1 MQLARGAA
9 RELDVLHD
17 AARLG
22 VLPEDL
28 RAHVALGAD
37 LVHAA
42 RRRHDARPVA
52 RRLHPVPQVPPP
64 LRLAVRVAAHRL
76 VHVVDRRQPRE
87 HRHAGAREPLHQRRV
102 LREDRLVPVRA
113 VGEVEAESVDVG
125 RVPRE
130 PLVPEAAEALH
141 VAVEQD
147 LPALAPDLAEA
158 EEELLRRVRGRAAV
172 GHRHA
177 AGVELRVRDRLPRD
191 RVRPRDLDR
200 DLRVARLRLHALPLG
215 RLHGLAAVGDLR
227 REVDRPV
234 LRRVDRDVQ
243 RELLLAPRRL
253 RVDVLDER
261 RRPRD
266 EPRRTGEVRR
276 LEERFV
282 APVVGD
288 LLLARSERTVRRE
301 DLDLVLPRA
310 QERRELDRAVRVE
323 RDAGLLPVDEH
334 HEVAVVERLLEAD
347 ASREPFLR
355 DLDLAPVPGVELAV
369 EVVAVLRALRERDLS
384 RERGAV
390 RPRAGLGQDLRDIR
404 AGRGLDRHRAPVLR
418 DVERFRAARGRS
430 EKEGEKNAFH
440 GLVYQ

>member
-1 MQLARGAA
+1 MKLARGAA

-52 RRLHPVPQVPPP
+52 RRPHPVPQVAPP

-76 VHVVDRRQPRE
+76 VHVVDRRHPRE

-113 VGEVEAESVDVG
+113 VGEVEAEAVDVG
-125 RVPRE
+125 RVPRK

-191 RVRPRDLDR
+191 RVRPRDFDR
-200 DLRVARLRLHALPLG
+200 DLRVARLRLDTFLLG
-215 RLHGLAAVGDLR
+215 RLHGLAAVGNLR
-227 REVDRPV
+227 REDDRAV
-234 LRRVDRDVQ
+234 LRRMDRDVQ

-276 LEERFV
+276 LEERLV

-310 QERRELDRAVRVE
+310 QERREFDRAVRME
-323 RDAGLLPVDEH
+323 RDACLLPVDEH

-369 EVVAVLRALRERDLS
+369 EVVAVLRALREGNLP

-390 RPRAGLGQDLRDIR
+390 RPRALLGQDLRDVR
-404 AGRGLDRHRAPVLR
+404 ALRGPDRHRLPVLR
-418 DVERFRAARGRS
+418 DVERFRAARGRG
-430 EKEGEKNAFH
+430 EEEGEEDAFH
-440 GLVYQ
+440 GSVYQ